1 VLIHLVDATQD
12 DVATAYHTVRRE
24 LAEYGPELAARSE
37 LVCLNK
43 VDALADAEVAAK
55 AAALGAA
62 AHRPVFLTSGV
73 TRRGLDE
80 VLPAAHAEI
89 RAARAEVPA

>member
-1 VLIHLVDATQD
+1 MAG
-12 DVATAYHTVRRE
+12 AYHTVRRE

-43 VDALADAEVAAK
+43 VDALGDAEIAAK
-55 AAALGAA
+55 AAALREA
-62 AHRPVFLTSGV
+62 AHRPVFLTSGA

-80 VLPAAHAEI
+80 VLRAAHAGI
-89 RAARAEVPA
+89 RAARAEAPA